1 MREEKIKERNKELC
15 KRYPFLIPKD
25 WEGKVPKDFDYSY
38 TEWDALEDGWR
49 EAFGDLLLEEIRE
62 SLVKTGNLK
71 TFGIDQL
78 KEKWGSMRLYYHGGN
93 DEVDEIIEKYSHLSE
108 NICMICGKP
117 DVYMTNKGWI
127 FPCCKECW
135 EANKRNTNI
144 PYEDF
149 IEGDN
154 KMSEKMVWRT
164 YSPEYEQYDDR
175 EYDIS
180 ETANKIRENWRKKHE
195 TV

>member
-49 EAFGDLLLEEIRE
+49 EAFGDMLLEELRE
-62 SLVKTGNLK
+62 SLVKTGDLK
-71 TFGIDQL
+71 NFGIDQL
-78 KEKWGSMRLYYHGGN
+78 KEKFGSMRFYYHGGN
-93 DEVDEIIEKYSHLSE
+93 DEVDKIIDKYSVLSE
-108 NICMICGKP
+108 NICIHCGKP
-117 DVYMTNKGWI
+117 DVYMTDKGWMY
-127 FPCCKECW
+127 PCCKECW
-135 EANKRNTNI
+135 EKSKYNTNI
-144 PYEDF
+144 PYEQF

-154 KMSEKMVWRT
+154 QMANTMNWRS
-164 YSPEYEQYDDR
+164 YSPEYE
-175 EYDIS
+175 EYEDHEVDIS

>member
-1 MREEKIKERNKELC
+1 MQEEKIKERNKELC

-38 TEWDALEDGWR
+38 TEWDALEDGWH
-49 EAFGDLLLEEIRE
+49 EAFGDMLLEELRE
-62 SLVKTGNLK
+62 SLVKTNDLK
-71 TFGIDQL
+71 TFRIEQI
-78 KEKWGSMRLYYHGGN
+78 KEKWGALRLYYHGGN
-93 DEVDEIIEKYSHLSE
+93 DEVDNIIDKYSHLSE

-135 EANKRNTNI
+135 ESNKRNTNI